1 MSGRGSGELTT
12 RLLPDADVPSPQA
25 SEARRRYTAVV
36 DHRASQRTA
45 RAALVAGALALL
57 TLAGHTAGGDRVD
70 PLGLALVS
78 LLSVG
83 LAVATTAGRSTL
95 PRLLAV
101 LLAGQALL
109 HLVLTFTA
117 GHAAHGVG
125 HPSTAAMIGGHV
137 LAAGAAA
144 VLVSHA
150 DGLIA
155 RWIAFVTAVIG
166 PRVRPALEP
175 TGAAPE
181 SIAPAP
187 HPLVHLNALLHQV
200 VRRGPPAGMHLF
212 PA

>member
-1 MSGRGSGELTT
+1 M
-12 RLLPDADVPSPQA
+12 
-25 SEARRRYTAVV
+25 
-36 DHRASQRTA
+36 DHRAAQRTA

-57 TLAGHTAGGDRVD
+57 TLAGHTAGGGRVD
-70 PLGLALVS
+70 LLGLALVS

-83 LAVATTAGRSTL
+83 LAVATTAGRPSM
-95 PRLLAV
+95 PRLLVV

-109 HLVLTFTA
+109 HLVLTFA
-117 GHAAHGVG
+117 AAHAAHGAG

-137 LAAGAAA
+137 LAAGVAAL
-144 VLVSHA
+144 LVSHA

-155 RWIAFVTAVIG
+155 RWIAFVSAVIG

-175 TGAAPE
+175 TGAASS

-187 HPLVHLNALLHQV
+187 HSLSHLNALLHQV
-200 VRRGPPAGMHLF
+200 VRRGPPAGMHLS